1 MLPAAHNPNQTA
13 VVAGDRLALR
23 SGGPKEEFCKE
34 VWPRNVRAV
43 SGWDLDRFDAEPL
56 ASLPALPIWMDRA
69 IVCGDDIARGAASL
83 WVIGPCCGS
92 ERNRPDPDLLA
103 FARA

>member
-56 ASLPALPIWMDRA
+56 ASLPPY
-69 IVCGDDIARGAASL
+69 VVGEPRGVGSL